1 MINKDIEDKIS
12 KELVIPKELLKH
24 KRRTKEQS
32 RSIRQWIN
40 RLVQEDKIQEL
51 YNSRQWYKVRAEV
64 LRAYDN
70 HCVMCDKKFKSNELN
85 VINLSDTTIYP
96 MNIFKPVL
104 IDPNTFKARVNIIP
118 ICNECYK
125 KIK

>member
-1 MINKDIEDKIS
+1 MINKKLEDKIN
-12 KELVIPKELLKH
+12 KELIIPSELLKYR
-24 KRRTKEQS
+24 RRTKGQS
-32 RSIRQWIN
+32 RSVRQWIN
-40 RLVQEDKIQEL
+40 RLVQEDKVQEL
-51 YNSRQWYKVRAEV
+51 YNSRQWHKVRAEV
-64 LRAYDN
+64 LRAYEN

-85 VINLSDTTIYP
+85 VINLSDITIYP

-118 ICNECYK
+118 ICSECYK